1 MAPGLNQF
9 AASYLVSVHMGT
21 MHPALSFFGQIDIA
35 RVREFPQLLQV
46 CQWSYTLL
54 RELSRQ
60 HPPNQCRTAALLNTM
75 ISHVGTET
83 RASLTLIEL
92 FRNNEDLLLSL
103 SSDVLEGIVSM
114 LLSRCN
120 SNNREP
126 RYLQVLEIG
135 YEFFL

>member
-1 MAPGLNQF
+1 M
-9 AASYLVSVHMGT
+9 
-21 MHPALSFFGQIDIA
+21 
-35 RVREFPQLLQV
+35 REFPQLLQV